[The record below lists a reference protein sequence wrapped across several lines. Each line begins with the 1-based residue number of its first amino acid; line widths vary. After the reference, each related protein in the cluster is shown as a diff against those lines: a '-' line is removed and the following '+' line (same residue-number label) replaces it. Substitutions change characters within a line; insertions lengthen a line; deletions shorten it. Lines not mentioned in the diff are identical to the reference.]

1 MGRPAVTRHCVI
13 IWGCLL
19 GPVTSS
25 CARNATGPTL
35 GHPRGAAVYTVPL
48 GNGPWGARISSQG
61 SAYVTRPLTDSVARI
76 DVSGPTVL
84 FSFRVGRRPD
94 DVWFNVSGS
103 KAYVTN
109 LDDHTV
115 GVINTATSSQT
126 TTYPVPAGPLR
137 LLLGSGETQLY
148 VTLDDGTVAVLDAGT
163 GTLDTTLSVGGQ
175 PNGIALSPDGSR
187 VYVSSTSGTVT
198 EILTAS
204 SAIGRTLTIGGT
216 PQDLAVSPDGNTLY
230 TANEAGWVD
239 VRNLQTGARADSI
252 AVPRAFGLALAPDR
266 TELWVT
272 QTPVGTISVIDLATG
287 LVVRTIYTLGAPR
300 HIAFTPDGGIALVA
314 NEAGYVQVIP

>member
-1 MGRPAVTRHCVI
+1 MTRHCVT

-19 GPVTSS
+19 GLAISS
-25 CARNATGPTL
+25 CARNSTGPTL
-35 GHPRGAAVYTVPL
+35 GHPRGVAVYTVPL
-48 GNGPWGARISSQG
+48 GHGPWGARISSRG

-76 DVSGPTVL
+76 DLSGPTVL
-84 FSFRVGRRPD
+84 SSFGVGHRPD
-94 DVWFNVSGS
+94 DVWFDVSGS

-115 GVINTATSSQT
+115 GVINTATNSQT
-126 TTYPVPAGPLR
+126 TTYPVSAGPLR
-137 LLLGSGETQLY
+137 LLLGPGEARLY
-148 VTLDDGTVAVLDAGT
+148 VTLDNGTVAVLDAGT
-163 GTLDTTLSVGGQ
+163 GAIDTTLSVGGP

-204 SAIGRTLTIGGT
+204 NTIGRTLTMGGT
-216 PQDLAVSPDGNTLY
+216 PQDLAVSSDGGTLY

-239 VRNLQTGARADSI
+239 VRNLQTGARTDSI
-252 AVPRAFGLALAPDR
+252 TVPWAFGLALAPDR

-272 QTPVGTISVIDLATG
+272 QTPAGAIAVIDLGTRS
-287 LVVRTIYTLGAPR
+287 VVQTIYTLGAPR
-300 HIAFTPDGGIALVA
+300 HIAFSPDGGIALVA